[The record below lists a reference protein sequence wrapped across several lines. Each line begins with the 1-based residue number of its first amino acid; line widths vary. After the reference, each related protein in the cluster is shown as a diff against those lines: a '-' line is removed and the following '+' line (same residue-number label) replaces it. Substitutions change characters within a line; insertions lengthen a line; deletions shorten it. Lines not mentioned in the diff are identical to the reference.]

1 MRRSE
6 YITGPCNPLTLTA
19 AQLMQD
25 AVITC
30 APRTSA
36 LRIALLMTDRHIGSI
51 PVVDEDRTL
60 LGIISEADLLTQ
72 ILQGKPLR
80 DLTAADLMTKDVLSV
95 PEDRTFIELATLFED
110 RGLIRV
116 PVVRNGKLVGVVAR
130 RDLVFGHL
138 NASIQPFPHP

>member
-1 MRRSE
+1 
-6 YITGPCNPLTLTA
+6 
-19 AQLMQD
+19 MQD